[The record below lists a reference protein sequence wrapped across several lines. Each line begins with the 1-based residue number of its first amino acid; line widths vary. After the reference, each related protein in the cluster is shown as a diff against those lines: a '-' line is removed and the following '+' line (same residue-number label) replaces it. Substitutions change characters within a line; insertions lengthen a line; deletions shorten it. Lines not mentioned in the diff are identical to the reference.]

1 MICAATRKLITM
13 PIEKI
18 QPNDHP
24 DNHDIKAAT
33 IEINI
38 VGIAKMAAVTLT
50 MSAQYIILCK
60 TSFIL

>member
-18 QPNDHP
+18 HPNGHP
-24 DNHDIKAAT
+24 DSHDIKAAT
-33 IEINI
+33 IEISM
-38 VGIAKMAAVTLT
+38 VGIAKMAAVTLII
-50 MSAQYIILCK
+50 SAQYIILCK